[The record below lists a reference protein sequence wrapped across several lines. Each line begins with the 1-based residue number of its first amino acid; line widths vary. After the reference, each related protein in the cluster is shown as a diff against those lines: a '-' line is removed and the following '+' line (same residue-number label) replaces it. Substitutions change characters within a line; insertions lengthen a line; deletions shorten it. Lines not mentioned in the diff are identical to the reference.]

1 MNKLYRSRRDKKLAG
16 VCGGLAE
23 WLNVDA
29 TLLRVV
35 VIITAIFS
43 TGFPVILIYFIA
55 SLVIPK
61 EPGPYDPPYPP
72 AGYYD
77 RDRSTYGGNG
87 GFGGN
92 GGQGGFGGFGGGS
105 PGAPGGNG
113 SSYGSS
119 SSYGGP
125 SAAGRPA
132 AKADQLDELMK
143 EVEKKALQ
151 KEIEELR
158 AKLGQYENDKP
169 KGDV

>member
-77 RDRSTYGGNG
+77 RDRSNY
-87 GFGGN
+87 GGN
-92 GGQGGFGGFGGGS
+92 GGQGGFGGFGGQGGFGGGS

-113 SSYGSS
+113 SSYGGS

>member
-61 EPGPYDPPYPP
+61 EPGPYNPPYPP
-72 AGYYD
+72 TGQYD
-77 RDRSTYGGNG
+77 GERPPYGGYA
-87 GFGGN
+87 
-92 GGQGGFGGFGGGS
+92 GQGGRGSFGGATGSGG
-105 PGAPGGNG
+105 
-113 SSYGSS
+113 
-119 SSYGGP
+119 YGGP
-125 SAAGRPA
+125 AAGGPYSAPSGSTMAGA
-132 AKADQLDELMK
+132 AKADPLDELMK

-158 AKLGQYENDKP
+158 AKLNQYETNKT